1 MWLMTKDIIT
11 HYHNQRIQ
19 LKKTRQIV
27 EIDANTH
34 EADRKITALIQ
45 RINLLKSKILEVNNI
60 IEGKSS

>member
-27 EIDANTH
+27 EVDANTH

>member
-1 MWLMTKDIIT
+1 MTKDIIT

-27 EIDANTH
+27 EVDANTH

>member
-1 MWLMTKDIIT
+1 MTKDIIT